1 VNISATEERLIVRAE
16 LCQEDISGLE
26 LAVTGTSLV
35 IRGYRDTEPSGA
47 EVVYHRRE
55 RGFGQFHRV
64 VNLPVKVDESGA
76 EAFYRHG
83 VLTIVLPRLER
94 QKARRIAVRAA
105 RKKEA

>member
-1 VNISATEERLIVRAE
+1 
-16 LCQEDISGLE
+16 
-26 LAVTGTSLV
+26 
-35 IRGYRDTEPSGA
+35 
-47 EVVYHRRE
+47 
-55 RGFGQFHRV
+55 V